1 MKPRVLLVVNAAVAA
16 TGPRPAGPRKDY
28 DALAERLGAD
38 ILDRGAVT
46 RRPLTRL
53 AARAL
58 GSPVVQAWLAFRRC
72 HRYDVVV
79 TDGEGSGIPLALLL
93 KLAGARC
100 PHVTIGH
107 RLSTAKKRPFFRWL
121 RVHSHFTRVVLHSV
135 RQRDTAIRELGIP
148 PEQLALVPYQVDAD
162 FWRPQP
168 VAEER
173 LVCSAGLEH
182 RDYPTLFRAVEELDV
197 RVVIGA
203 ASQWSHQRNTA
214 ATATRPANVEVGSFD
229 YVALRDLYARA
240 AIVVVPL
247 ADVDFQAG
255 VTTILEAMAMGKPV
269 VVTHTDGQT
278 DVVEDRRTIT
288 RGTPSRPRP
297 VSLLQMLAATS
308 GVELAPNGFYV
319 PPDDPAAI
327 RRAIVY
333 LLDHPAER
341 ARLGAAGRRAVEE
354 LLTLDHFVEHFRRL
368 IHAAHNAGATV
379 NRASRR
385 GEPLDAGYSQSA

>member
-1 MKPRVLLVVNAAVAA
+1 
-16 TGPRPAGPRKDY
+16 
-28 DALAERLGAD
+28 
-38 ILDRGAVT
+38 
-46 RRPLTRL
+46 
-53 AARAL
+53 
-58 GSPVVQAWLAFRRC
+58 
-72 HRYDVVV
+72 
-79 TDGEGSGIPLALLL
+79 
-93 KLAGARC
+93 
-100 PHVTIGH
+100 
-107 RLSTAKKRPFFRWL
+107 
-121 RVHSHFTRVVLHSV
+121 
-135 RQRDTAIRELGIP
+135 
-148 PEQLALVPYQVDAD
+148 
-162 FWRPQP
+162 
-168 VAEER
+168 
-173 LVCSAGLEH
+173 
-182 RDYPTLFRAVEELDV
+182 
-197 RVVIGA
+197 
-203 ASQWSHQRNTA
+203 
-214 ATATRPANVEVGSFD
+214 
-229 YVALRDLYARA
+229 
-240 AIVVVPL
+240 
-247 ADVDFQAG
+247 VDFQAG